1 MLPLPERW
9 TKPDVH
15 SFTLRVYIAIER
27 PIKARFSAI
36 FRPDWVVGACTLEGV
51 VNGRGVAGVQV
62 AEAGEVAMNAKSYQ
76 NLVTETLEDVQ

>member
-27 PIKARFSAI
+27 RLKARFSAI
-36 FRPDWVVGACTLEGV
+36 FRPDWMVGACALEGI
-51 VNGRGVAGVQV
+51 VNGPGVAGVQV

-76 NLVTETLEDVQ
+76 NLVTGTQEGVQ